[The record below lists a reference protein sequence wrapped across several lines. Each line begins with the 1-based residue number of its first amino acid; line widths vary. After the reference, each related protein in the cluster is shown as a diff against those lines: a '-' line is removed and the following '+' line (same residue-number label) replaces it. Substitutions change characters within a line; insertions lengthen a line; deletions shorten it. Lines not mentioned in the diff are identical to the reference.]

1 MRLALIVLATLC
13 LSTSATAIEDSRV
26 PGGIAIIP
34 IEADARPTFNGKPVL
49 TINHGEQHVAVVG
62 LALSLEPGDYSLQNK
77 GKQIPFQVKPKK
89 YLEQRIYL
97 ENKRHVTPNTLDL
110 DRIKSESQK
119 QRGALDAFDGT
130 LDSIR
135 MILPVEGPISG
146 PFGKRRFFNDQP
158 RRPHSGTDIAAPTGT
173 PIKAA
178 AQGRISLIGDFFF
191 NGRLVVI
198 DHGEGLK
205 TMYNHMD
212 RIDVKEEQVVAQG
225 EVIGTVGATGRVTG
239 AHLHLGV
246 ILNGV
251 SVDPALFVPE
261 IRALPQ

>member
-1 MRLALIVLATLC
+1 MRFRCIAVFIAAF
-13 LSTSATAIEDSRV
+13 STSALAIEDSRV
-26 PGGIAIIP
+26 PGGVAVIP
-34 IEADARPTFNGKPVL
+34 IEPESRPTFHGKPVL
-49 TINHGEQHVAVVG
+49 TLKDNGQDLAVIG
-62 LALSLEPGDYSLQNK
+62 LPLSLEPGTHQLQNM
-77 GKQIPFQVKPKK
+77 GKQITFEVRPKK

-97 ENKRHVTPNTLDL
+97 KNKRHVTPNTLDL
-110 DRIKSESQK
+110 DRIKGESK
-119 QRGALDAFDGT
+119 RQRVALDAFDGE

-135 MILPVEGPISG
+135 LLLPVEGPISG

-178 AQGRISLIGDFFF
+178 ARGRVTLVGDFFF

-212 RIDVKEEQVVAQG
+212 RLDVREGQEVEQGQP
-225 EVIGTVGATGRVTG
+225 IGTVGATGRATG

-251 SVDPALFVPE
+251 SVDPTLFVPE
-261 IRALPQ
+261 IKNLPQ